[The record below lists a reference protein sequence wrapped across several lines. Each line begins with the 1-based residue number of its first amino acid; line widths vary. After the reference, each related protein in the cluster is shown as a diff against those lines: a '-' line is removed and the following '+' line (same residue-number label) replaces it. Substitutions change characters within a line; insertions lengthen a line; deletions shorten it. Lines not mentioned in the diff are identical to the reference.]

1 VFFSHR
7 KVEGNMKRIVI
18 KLSGEALANTQEKT
32 ILEALHLS
40 TVAKAIKTIQ
50 GEGLEVAVV
59 IGAGN
64 IWRGKLAKSIGIE
77 SSTADYMGMLGTI
90 INSLALQSAL
100 ENEGV
105 QCRVLSSIHV
115 EQVAENY
122 IRRRAIRHLE
132 KGRVVIFAGGTGS
145 PYFSTDT
152 TASLRAMEIHA
163 DTIFMAKNGV
173 AGVYDSD
180 PKVNANAKLIKH
192 ITFDEMLN
200 KKLAVMDLTAVS
212 LIKDSPIVIRVFDM
226 KDTKNLLQVI
236 KDHSIGTTIQK
247 GAK

>member
-1 VFFSHR
+1 
-7 KVEGNMKRIVI
+7 MKRIVI
-18 KLSGEALANTQEKT
+18 KLSGDALANTQEKT
-32 ILEALHLS
+32 ILEATHLS

-173 AGVYDSD
+173 SGVYDSD

-192 ITFDEMLN
+192 LTFDEMLN

-236 KDHSIGTTIQK
+236 KDQSIGTTIQK

>member
-1 VFFSHR
+1 M
-7 KVEGNMKRIVI
+7 EGNMKRIVI

-32 ILEALHLS
+32 ILEATHLS
-40 TVAKAIKTIQ
+40 TIAKAIKTIQ

-173 AGVYDSD
+173 SGVYDSD
-180 PKVNANAKLIKH
+180 PKINANAKLIKH
-192 ITFDEMLN
+192 LTFDEMLN

-236 KDHSIGTTIQK
+236 KDQSIGTTIQK

>member
-1 VFFSHR
+1 M
-7 KVEGNMKRIVI
+7 EGNMKRIVI

-64 IWRGKLAKSIGIE
+64 IWRGKLAQTIGIE

-173 AGVYDSD
+173 SGVYDSD
-180 PKVNANAKLIKH
+180 PKVNANAKLLKH
-192 ITFDEMLN
+192 LTFDEMLN
-200 KKLAVMDLTAVS
+200 KKLTVMDLTAVS
-212 LIKDSPIVIRVFDM
+212 LIKDSAIVIRVFDM

-247 GAK
+247 GDK

>member
-1 VFFSHR
+1 M
-7 KVEGNMKRIVI
+7 EGNMKRIVI

-40 TVAKAIKTIQ
+40 TVAKAITNIQ

-59 IGAGN
+59 FGAGN
-64 IWRGKLAKSIGIE
+64 NWRGKLAKSIGIE

-163 DTIFMAKNGV
+163 DTILMAKNGV
-173 AGVYDSD
+173 SGVYDSD
-180 PKVNANAKLIKH
+180 PKVNPKAQLIKH
-192 ITFDEMLN
+192 LTFDEMLN
-200 KKLAVMDLTAVS
+200 KKLTVMDLTAVS
-212 LIKDSPIVIRVFDM
+212 LIKDSAIVIRVFDM
-226 KDTKNLLQVI
+226 KDTINLLQVI
-236 KDHSIGTTIQK
+236 KDQSIGTTIQK
-247 GAK
+247 GDK

>member
-1 VFFSHR
+1 LQS
-7 KVEGNMKRIVI
+7 
-18 KLSGEALANTQEKT
+18 Q
-32 ILEALHLS
+32 HLS
-40 TVAKAIKTIQ
+40 SVAKAIKAIHDQ
-50 GEGLEVAVV
+50 GLEVAVV
-59 IGAGN
+59 TGAGN

-163 DTIFMAKNGV
+163 DAIFMAKNGV

-180 PKVNANAKLIKH
+180 PKTNGKARLIPH
-192 ITFDEMLN
+192 LTFDDMLN
-200 KKLAVMDLTAVS
+200 RKLAVMDLTAVS
-212 LIKDSPIVIRVFDM
+212 LIKDSNIVIRVFDM
-226 KDTKNLLQVI
+226 NITNNLINVLKDDTL
-236 KDHSIGTTIQK
+236 GTTIKK
-247 GAK
+247 GS

>member
-1 VFFSHR
+1 M
-7 KVEGNMKRIVI
+7 EGTMKRIVI

-50 GEGLEVAVV
+50 SEGLEVAVV

-173 AGVYDSD
+173 SGVYDSD

-192 ITFDEMLN
+192 LTFDEMLN
-200 KKLAVMDLTAVS
+200 KKLTVMDLTAVS
-212 LIKDSPIVIRVFDM
+212 LIKDSSIVIRVFDM

-247 GAK
+247 GDK

>member
-1 VFFSHR
+1 
-7 KVEGNMKRIVI
+7 MKRIVI
-18 KLSGEALANTQEKT
+18 KLSGEALADTKEKT

-50 GEGLEVAVV
+50 SKGLEVAVV

-173 AGVYDSD
+173 AGVFDAD
-180 PKVNANAKLIKH
+180 PKTNGNAKLIKH

-212 LIKDSPIVIRVFDM
+212 LIKDSAIVIRVFDM
-226 KDTKNLLQVI
+226 KDTQNLVNVI
-236 KDHSIGTTIQK
+236 KDESIGTTIKK
-247 GAK
+247 GV

>member
-1 VFFSHR
+1 MAYHR
-7 KVEGNMKRIVI
+7 ILI
-18 KLSGEALANTQEKT
+18 KLSGEALADHHAKT
-32 ILEALHLS
+32 ILESDHLS
-40 TVAKAIKTIQ
+40 SVAKAIKRIHDRGIQ
-50 GEGLEVAVV
+50 VSIV

-64 IWRGKLAKSIGIE
+64 IWRGKLARSIGIE
-77 SSTADYMGMLGTI
+77 ASTADYMGMLGTI

-152 TASLRAMEIHA
+152 TASLRAMEIQA
-163 DTIFMAKNGV
+163 EAIFMAKNGV
-173 AGVYDSD
+173 EGVYDRD
-180 PKVNANAKLIKH
+180 PKQHADAKLIPVL
-192 ITFDEMLN
+192 TFDEMLN
-200 KKLAVMDLTAVS
+200 KKLEVMDLTAVS
-212 LIKDSPIVIRVFDM
+212 LLKNSDIVIRVFDM
-226 KDTKNLLQVI
+226 NQEGNMEAVLDNPA
-236 KDHSIGTTIQK
+236 IGTTLKK
-247 GAK
+247 GV

>member
-1 VFFSHR
+1 
-7 KVEGNMKRIVI
+7 MKRIVI

-64 IWRGKLAKSIGIE
+64 IWRGKLAQTIGIE

-180 PKVNANAKLIKH
+180 PKTNPNAKLIKH
-192 ITFDEMLN
+192 LTFDEMLN

-212 LIKDSPIVIRVFDM
+212 LIKDSAIVIRVFDM
-226 KDTKNLLQVI
+226 KDTKNLHQVI
-236 KDHSIGTTIQK
+236 KDQSIGTTIQK
-247 GAK
+247 GVK

>member
-1 VFFSHR
+1 
-7 KVEGNMKRIVI
+7 MKRIVI

-32 ILEALHLS
+32 ILEATHLS
-40 TVAKAIKTIQ
+40 TIAKAIKTIQ

-173 AGVYDSD
+173 SGVYDSD
-180 PKVNANAKLIKH
+180 PKINANAKLIKH
-192 ITFDEMLN
+192 LTFDEMLN

-236 KDHSIGTTIQK
+236 KDQSIGTTIQK

>member
-1 VFFSHR
+1 MP
-7 KVEGNMKRIVI
+7 KYERILI
-18 KLSGEALANTQEKT
+18 KLSGEALADHHERS
-32 ILEALHLS
+32 ILESTHLFK
-40 TVAKAIKTIQ
+40 VAKAIKQIHAQGIQ
-50 GEGLEVAVV
+50 VSVV
-59 IGAGN
+59 TGAGN
-64 IWRGKLAKSIGIE
+64 IWRGKMAKSIGIE

-152 TASLRAMEIHA
+152 TASLRAMEINA
-163 DTIFMAKNGV
+163 QAIFMAKNGV
-173 AGVYDSD
+173 GGVYDAD
-180 PKVNANAKLIKH
+180 PKVVTSAQLIQK
-192 ITFDEMLN
+192 ITFDDMLN
-200 KKLAVMDLTAVS
+200 RNLGVMDLTAIS
-212 LIKDSPIVIRVFDM
+212 LIKNTDITIRVFDM
-226 KDTKNLLQVI
+226 NIDGLMVKILEDDT
-236 KDHSIGTTIQK
+236 IGTTISK
-247 GAK
+247 GV

>member
-1 VFFSHR
+1 
-7 KVEGNMKRIVI
+7 MKRIVI

-50 GEGLEVAVV
+50 NEGLEVAVV

-173 AGVYDSD
+173 SGVYDSD
-180 PKVNANAKLIKH
+180 PKINANATLIKH
-192 ITFDEMLN
+192 LTFDEMLN
-200 KKLAVMDLTAVS
+200 KKLSVMDLTAVS
-212 LIKDSPIVIRVFDM
+212 LIKDSDIVIRVFDM